1 MHAWIADRYGP
12 PEVLAWRERAP
23 HELAPHHVR
32 VRVHAAAVNPADL
45 QLLRDEPFFLRLTGL
60 GLWRPKHPVPGT
72 DVAGVV
78 EEVGRGVRSLRVGD
92 PVFADLSARG
102 RGAFAERVVATE
114 DAWTP
119 VPHGVSLEAAAA
131 TPMAAVTALQG
142 LRDAGR
148 LAPGNE
154 VLVHGASG
162 GVGTFAVQIAVAL
175 GARVTAVASAR
186 NLDLVRSLGAARAID
201 YAAEDFTATGDR
213 YDLVFDTVGNRRPAD
228 VRRALHPDG
237 AFVTTAFLPALAGPR
252 RRGSAARGPRMVN
265 LLGRPDRE
273 DLATVGELLASGAV
287 VPAVDRR
294 YPLTAAVDALRHV
307 ATRRARGKV
316 VLVA

>member
-12 PEVLAWRERAP
+12 PEVLDWREHAP
-23 HELAPHHVR
+23 RELTPHDVR
-32 VRVHAAAVNPADL
+32 VRVHAAAVNPADVH
-45 QLLRDEPFFLRLTGL
+45 LLRGEPFFLRLTGL
-60 GLWRPKHPVPGT
+60 GLWRPKHRVPGT
-72 DVAGVV
+72 DVAGTV
-78 EEVGRGVRSLRVGD
+78 EAVGRDVRSLRVGD

-102 RGAFAERVVATE
+102 RGAFAERVVAKE

-119 VPHGVSLEAAAA
+119 VPPGVSLEAAASA
-131 TPMAAVTALQG
+131 PMAAVTALQG
-142 LRDAGR
+142 LRDAGK
-148 LAPGNE
+148 LEPGHE

-186 NLDLVRSLGAARAID
+186 NLDLVRSLGATRAID
-201 YAAEDFTATGDR
+201 YAAEDFTATADR
-213 YDLVFDTVGNRRPAD
+213 YDLVFDTVGNRSLAD
-228 VRRALHPDG
+228 LRRALRPEG

-252 RRGSAARGPRMVN
+252 RRGAAAPRMVN
-265 LLGRPDRE
+265 LLARPDGR
-273 DLATVGELLASGAV
+273 DLATVGELLASGTV

-294 YPLTAAVDALRHV
+294 YGLRDAVDALRHV

-316 VLVA
+316 VLIA

>member
-12 PEVLAWRERAP
+12 PEVLDWREVDARA
-23 HELAPHHVR
+23 LAPHDVR
-32 VRVHAAAVNPADL
+32 VRVHAAGVNPADVHA
-45 QLLRDEPFFLRLTGL
+45 LRGEPFFLRLTGL
-60 GLWRPKHPVPGT
+60 GLWRPKHAVPGT
-72 DVAGVV
+72 DVAGLVEAVGSAVRRLQPGEAVV
-78 EEVGRGVRSLRVGD
+78 
-92 PVFADLSARG
+92 ADLSARG
-102 RGAFAERVVATE
+102 RGAFAEHVVAPE

-119 VPHGVSLEAAAA
+119 VPPGVSLEAAAS

-142 LRDAGR
+142 LRDAGG
-148 LAPGNE
+148 LEPGQS

-186 NLDLVRSLGAARAID
+186 NLDLVRSLGAERALD

-213 YDLVFDTVGNRRPAD
+213 YDLVFDTVGNRSVAD
-228 VRRALHPDG
+228 VRRALRGDG
-237 AFVTTAFLPALAGPR
+237 AFVTTAFLPALARPR
-252 RRGSAARGPRMVN
+252 RRVGPRMTN
-265 LLGRPDRE
+265 LLARPDPA
-273 DLATVGELLASGAV
+273 DLAVVAGMLASGAV
-287 VPAVDRR
+287 VPVVDRR
-294 YPLTAAVDALRHV
+294 LPLHAAVDALRHV

>member
-12 PEVLAWRERAP
+12 PEVLDWREVDPRA
-23 HELAPHHVR
+23 LAPHDVR
-32 VRVHAAAVNPADL
+32 VRVHAAGVNPADVHA
-45 QLLRDEPFFLRLTGL
+45 LRGEPFFLRLTGL

-72 DVAGVV
+72 DVAGLVEAVGSAVRRLQPGDAVV
-78 EEVGRGVRSLRVGD
+78 
-92 PVFADLSARG
+92 ADLSARG
-102 RGAFAERVVATE
+102 RGAFAEHVVAPE

-119 VPHGVSLEAAAA
+119 VPPGVTLEAAAS

-142 LRDAGR
+142 LRDAGG
-148 LAPGNE
+148 LEPGQS

-186 NLDLVRSLGAARAID
+186 NLDLVRSLGAERALD
-201 YAAEDFTATGDR
+201 YATEDFTATGDR
-213 YDLVFDTVGNRRPAD
+213 YDLVFDTVGNRSVAD
-228 VRRALHPDG
+228 VRRAVRAEG
-237 AFVTTAFLPALAGPR
+237 AFVTTAFLPALARPPR
-252 RRGSAARGPRMVN
+252 RVGPRMTN
-265 LLGRPDRE
+265 LLARPDPA
-273 DLATVGELLASGAV
+273 DLAVVAGMLASGAV
-287 VPAVDRR
+287 VPVVERR
-294 YPLTAAVDALRHV
+294 MPLHAAVDALRHV